1 MPEDT
6 GSETRK
12 EAREKDEKVVQMPR
26 GGRGEAGSR
35 GWNLPQKGDGGG
47 RESED
52 TMMDV
57 TNGRAQLPPIQAQ
70 IPSTLTQVYLTVL
83 GVFLSRD
90 PDKRGRKD
98 APETMTLQQR

>member
-12 EAREKDEKVVQMPR
+12 KAREKDEKVVQMPR
-26 GGRGEAGSR
+26 GR
-35 GWNLPQKGDGGG
+35 

-83 GVFLSRD
+83 GIFLSRD

-98 APETMTLQQR
+98 APKTMTLQQR